1 MRYFARNAILLLSI
15 AMLISGMAVAEQPA
29 KPDSAATESSTPP
42 ALDTDAAKASYAI
55 GANVGKSLRNDEIEI
70 DPAAFVRGLRD
81 GMSGGKMLMTDEEV
95 MAALV
100 KLKQDSR
107 AKREAHLRELS
118 ADNEKKGAA
127 FLAANK
133 TKDGVV
139 TLPSGLQ
146 YKVVKQGDGP
156 TPTLHDTVVCNYRGT
171 LVDGTEFDSSYKRGQ
186 PATFPV
192 SGVIKGWSEILQ
204 RMPVGSTYQVFI
216 PSDLAYGERA
226 PASIGPNSTLIFD
239 IELLSIKEMPAGM
252 PPHHPQ

>member
-1 MRYFARNAILLLSI
+1 MRYFPRNAILLLSF
-15 AMLISGMAVAEQPA
+15 AMSVSGVAVAEQPS
-29 KPDSAATESSTPP
+29 KPGPAATEASSTPS
-42 ALDTDAAKASYAI
+42 LDTDAARASYAI
-55 GANVGKSLRNDEIEI
+55 GANVGQTLRNDEIEI
-70 DPAAFVRGLRD
+70 DPAAFLRGLRD
-81 GMSGGKMLMTDEEV
+81 GMSGGKLLMTDEEV
-95 MAALV
+95 GAALV

-107 AKREAHLRELS
+107 ARREAHLRELS

-127 FLAANK
+127 FLASNK
-133 TKDGVV
+133 TKEGVV

-146 YKVVKQGDGP
+146 YKVIKKGDGP

-186 PATFPV
+186 PASFPV
-192 SGVIKGWSEILQ
+192 SGVIKGWTEILQ
-204 RMPVGSTYQVFI
+204 QMPVGSTYQVFI
-216 PSDLAYGERA
+216 PPDLAYGERA